1 MNIDAESAARPVS
14 SAATARLTRM
24 RQASLAV
31 LVLLVVEY
39 GLACMSTSMRRSPAT
54 IMAMG

>member
-1 MNIDAESAARPVS
+1 MNIDAESSARPVS

-39 GLACMSTSMRRSPAT
+39 GIGMYVNLYATVPAT